1 MTSTQTIFIP
11 LFTAAT
17 ALFIWS
23 CWKRL
28 SLTALGKA
36 DDRLDDIGQRVG
48 DTLRY
53 AFAQVRVL
61 QKPYG
66 IVHLAIFW
74 CFLVL
79 MAANAEFILHGL
91 FPAISMELLPTF
103 LYVPLV
109 LSIEIASLVALVAV
123 SIAMVRRL
131 VAPPYP
137 EARTFEAF
145 FILFLIGLLMAAYFT
160 MNAATI
166 SWLQGYLNVAQQKG
180 NTNLAG
186 QIQNALSAMTGT
198 MPVAERLAALI
209 SPARA
214 KQVHDLSW
222 WTHALVLL
230 LFMNLL
236 PLSKHFHIITA
247 IPNVF
252 LRRREHPPLPERE
265 EFNAGN
271 SFGISQVDG
280 YTWKELLDSFS
291 CTECGRCQNVCPAD
305 QTRKPLNPRGV
316 IAQLKHNLM
325 ANGPLLKQGKAATVP
340 LIGEGEASISEEA
353 IWSCTTC
360 GACLQACPVFIEQ
373 MPKLIP
379 LRRHLVEMESRFPEE
394 LLNLFENM
402 EGRSNPWGIAPTERG
417 KWATQLGERPYE
429 PGKSEYLFYVGC
441 AGSFDARAK
450 QITVATAL
458 LLDKAG
464 VSWGMLGKDE
474 KCCGDSLRRLG
485 NEYVFD
491 KLAKENVALFKERG
505 IKKVVVQCPHC
516 LTTLKNDYKQ
526 YGIELEV
533 IHHSQLLLYL
543 VQDGRLKLPKQADL
557 GKLVY
562 HDSCYLGRHNGIYD
576 EPREALELATG
587 AIPLEMPRN
596 REDGFCCGAG
606 GGRMWMEEFTGDR
619 INLVRAAEALEQKPD
634 TICTACPYCLTM
646 LDDGIKDLKADK
658 VQVKDIAEVMAE
670 AVLR

>member
-1 MTSTQTIFIP
+1 MTPTPTIFAP
-11 LFTAAT
+11 LFIVAT

-36 DDRLDDIGQRVG
+36 DDRLDNIGQRIS
-48 DTLRY
+48 DTLSY
-53 AFAQVRVL
+53 AFAQKRVL
-61 QKPYG
+61 AKPSG
-66 IVHLAIFW
+66 LIHVAIFW

-79 MAANAEFILHGL
+79 MVANTEFILHGL
-91 FPAISMELLPTF
+91 FPAINFAILPDSISMPLLQIIDVVSLIT
-103 LYVPLV
+103 LLAV
-109 LSIEIASLVALVAV
+109 IAAA
-123 SIAMVRRL
+123 IRRL

-145 FILFLIGLLMAAYFT
+145 FILFLIATLMLANFGV
-160 MNAATI
+160 NAAKI
-166 SWLQGYLNVAQQKG
+166 SRLQGANLNLFHHILPISSFFAAFVP
-180 NTNLAG
+180 AG
-186 QIQNALSAMTGT
+186 TGK
-198 MPVAERLAALI
+198 L
-209 SPARA
+209 
-214 KQVHDLSW
+214 VHDLSW

-265 EFNAGN
+265 KFEAGN
-271 SFGISQVDG
+271 SFGINQVDG

-291 CTECGRCQNVCPAD
+291 CTECGRCQMACPAD

-325 ANGPLLKQGKAATVP
+325 ANGPLLKQGQPATVP
-340 LIGEGEASISEEA
+340 LIGEGDASISEEA

-379 LRRHLVEMESRFPEE
+379 LRRHLVEMESKFPEE

-417 KWATQLGERPYE
+417 KWAAQLGERPYE
-429 PGKSEYLFYVGC
+429 AGKSEYLFYVGC

-505 IKKVVVQCPHC
+505 IKKVIVQCPHC

-576 EPREALELATG
+576 EPREALALATG
-587 AIPLEMPRN
+587 AEPLEMPRN

-619 INLVRAAEALEQKPD
+619 INLVRAAEALEQQPD

>member
-1 MTSTQTIFIP
+1 MTPTPTLFAP
-11 LFTAAT
+11 LFIAAT
-17 ALFIWS
+17 ALFVWS

-28 SLTALGKA
+28 SLTALGKP
-36 DDRLDDIGQRVG
+36 DDRLDNIGQRIG

-53 AFAQVRVL
+53 AFAQKRVL
-61 QKPYG
+61 AKPSG
-66 IVHLAIFW
+66 LIHVAIFW

-79 MAANAEFILHGL
+79 MVANTEFLLHGL
-91 FPAISMELLPTF
+91 FPAINFTKLPDSVFMPLMQMIDVVSLITLL
-103 LYVPLV
+103 
-109 LSIEIASLVALVAV
+109 AV
-123 SIAMVRRL
+123 TAAAIRRL

-145 FILFLIGLLMAAYFT
+145 FILFLIATLMLANFGV
-160 MNAATI
+160 NAAKIARMQGSMLDLAKGIMPI
-166 SWLQGYLNVAQQKG
+166 SSLFAPYVPQG
-180 NTNLAG
+180 AG
-186 QIQNALSAMTGT
+186 KL
-198 MPVAERLAALI
+198 
-209 SPARA
+209 
-214 KQVHDLSW
+214 VHDLSW
-222 WTHALVLL
+222 WVHALVLL

-252 LRRREHPPLPERE
+252 LRRREQPAVPERE
-265 EFNAGN
+265 EFSAGK
-271 SFGISQVDG
+271 SFGVNQVDG

-291 CTECGRCQNVCPAD
+291 CTECGRCQMACPAD
-305 QTRKPLNPRGV
+305 QTGKPLNPRGL

-325 ANGPLLKQGKAATVP
+325 ANGPLLKQGQSATVP

-379 LRRHLVEMESRFPEE
+379 LRRYLVETKSTFPEE

-417 KWATQLGERPYE
+417 KWAAQLGERPYE
-429 PGKSEYLFYVGC
+429 SGKTEYLFYVGC

-516 LTTLKNDYKQ
+516 LTTLKNDYRQ

-576 EPREALELATG
+576 EPREALALATG
-587 AIPLEMPRN
+587 AEPLEMPRN

-619 INLVRAAEALEQKPD
+619 INLVRAAEALEQQPD

>member
-1 MTSTQTIFIP
+1 MTPTPTIFAP
-11 LFTAAT
+11 LFIAAT
-17 ALFIWS
+17 ALFVWS

-28 SLTALGKA
+28 SLTALGRPEE
-36 DDRLDDIGQRVG
+36 RLDNIGQRIG
-48 DTLRY
+48 DTLSY
-53 AFAQVRVL
+53 AFAQKRVL
-61 QKPYG
+61 AKPSG
-66 IVHLAIFW
+66 LIHVAIFW

-79 MAANAEFILHGL
+79 MIANTEFLLHGL
-91 FPAISMELLPTF
+91 FPAVNFTRLPDGIFMPLMQMIDVVSLITLL
-103 LYVPLV
+103 
-109 LSIEIASLVALVAV
+109 AV
-123 SIAMVRRL
+123 TAAAIRRL

-145 FILFLIGLLMAAYFT
+145 FILFLIATLMLANFGV
-160 MNAATI
+160 NAAKI
-166 SWLQGYLNVAQQKG
+166 SRMQGSTLV
-180 NTNLAG
+180 LAES
-186 QIQNALSAMTGT
+186 I
-198 MPVAERLAALI
+198 MPI
-209 SPARA
+209 SSWFAPYVPSGAG
-214 KQVHDLSW
+214 KLVHDLSW

-265 EFNAGN
+265 EFSAGN
-271 SFGISQVDG
+271 SFGINRVDG
-280 YTWKELLDSFS
+280 YTWKELLDAFS
-291 CTECGRCQNVCPAD
+291 CTECGRCQMACPAD
-305 QTRKPLNPRGV
+305 QTGKPLNPRRV

-325 ANGPLLKQGKAATVP
+325 ANGPLLKQGQPAGTP
-340 LIGEGEASISEEA
+340 LIGEGDASISEEA
-353 IWSCTTC
+353 IWACTTC
-360 GACLQACPVFIEQ
+360 GACLQSCPVFIEQ

-379 LRRHLVEMESRFPEE
+379 LRRHLVEMESKFPEE

-417 KWATQLGERPYE
+417 KWASQLGDRPYE

-505 IKKVVVQCPHC
+505 IRKVIVQCPHC
-516 LTTLKNDYKQ
+516 LTTLKNDYRQ

-562 HDSCYLGRHNGIYD
+562 HDSCYLGRHNNIYD
-576 EPREALELATG
+576 EPREALALATG
-587 AIPLEMPRN
+587 AEPLEMPRN

-619 INLVRAAEALEQKPD
+619 INLVRAAEALEQQPD

-646 LDDGIKDLKADK
+646 LDDGIKDLKAEK

>member
-1 MTSTQTIFIP
+1 MTPTPTIFAP
-11 LFTAAT
+11 LFIAAT
-17 ALFIWS
+17 ALFVWS

-28 SLTALGKA
+28 SLTALGRPEE
-36 DDRLDDIGQRVG
+36 RLDNIGQRIG
-48 DTLRY
+48 DTLSY
-53 AFAQVRVL
+53 AFAQKRVL
-61 QKPYG
+61 AKPSG
-66 IVHLAIFW
+66 LIHVAIFW

-79 MAANAEFILHGL
+79 MIANTEFLLHGL
-91 FPAISMELLPTF
+91 FPAVNFTRLPDGIFMPLMQMIDVVSLITLL
-103 LYVPLV
+103 
-109 LSIEIASLVALVAV
+109 AV
-123 SIAMVRRL
+123 TAAAIRRL

-145 FILFLIGLLMAAYFT
+145 FILFLIATLMLANFGV
-160 MNAATI
+160 NAAKI
-166 SWLQGYLNVAQQKG
+166 SRMQGSTLV
-180 NTNLAG
+180 LAES
-186 QIQNALSAMTGT
+186 I
-198 MPVAERLAALI
+198 MPI
-209 SPARA
+209 SSWFAPYVPSGAG
-214 KQVHDLSW
+214 KLVHDLSW

-265 EFNAGN
+265 EFSAGN
-271 SFGISQVDG
+271 SFGINRVDG
-280 YTWKELLDSFS
+280 YTWKELLDAFS
-291 CTECGRCQNVCPAD
+291 CTECGRCQMACPAD
-305 QTRKPLNPRGV
+305 QTGKPLNPRGV

-325 ANGPLLKQGKAATVP
+325 ANGPLLKQGQPATVP
-340 LIGEGEASISEEA
+340 LIGEGDASISEEA
-353 IWSCTTC
+353 IWACTTC
-360 GACLQACPVFIEQ
+360 GACLQSCPVFIEQ

-505 IKKVVVQCPHC
+505 IRKVIVQCPHC
-516 LTTLKNDYKQ
+516 LTTLKNDYRQ

-576 EPREALELATG
+576 EPREALALATG
-587 AIPLEMPRN
+587 AEPLEMPRN

-619 INLVRAAEALEQKPD
+619 INLVRAAEALEQQPD

-646 LDDGIKDLKADK
+646 LDDGIKDLKAEK

>member
-1 MTSTQTIFIP
+1 MTPTPT
-11 LFTAAT
+11 LFAPIVIAGVVVF
-17 ALFIWS
+17 LYS

-28 SLTALGKA
+28 SLTALGRP
-36 DDRLDDIGQRVG
+36 DERLNDLGQRIG
-48 DTLRY
+48 DTITY
-53 AFAQVRVL
+53 AFAQKRVL
-61 QKPYG
+61 AKPVG
-66 IVHLAIFW
+66 LIHAVIFW

-79 MAANAEFILHGL
+79 MIANTEFLLHGL
-91 FPAISMELLPTF
+91 FPAINFTRLPDGIF
-103 LYVPLV
+103 MPLMQMIDV
-109 LSIEIASLVALVAV
+109 VSLITLVVVCIAA
-123 SIAMVRRL
+123 IRRV

-145 FILFLIGLLMAAYFT
+145 FILFLIATLMLANFGV
-160 MNAATI
+160 NAAKITRFEG
-166 SWLQGYLNVAQQKG
+166 STLAMVQQI
-180 NTNLAG
+180 LPVSSRFAPL
-186 QIQNALSAMTGT
+186 I
-198 MPVAERLAALI
+198 PVA
-209 SPARA
+209 SA
-214 KQVHDLSW
+214 KLVHDLSW

-247 IPNVF
+247 IPNVL
-252 LRRREHPPLPERE
+252 LRRREQPVLPEPE
-265 EFNAGN
+265 EFKPGN
-271 SFGISQVDG
+271 RFGIDRVDG

-291 CTECGRCQNVCPAD
+291 CTECGRCQMACPAS
-305 QTRKPLNPRGV
+305 QTGKPLNPRGV

-325 ANGPLLKQGKAATVP
+325 QNGPLLKQGKPATVP

-417 KWATQLGERPYE
+417 KWASLLGERPFE
-429 PGKSEYLFYVGC
+429 PGKTEYLFYVGC

-450 QITVATAL
+450 QITVALAL

-464 VSWGMLGKDE
+464 VSWGILGKDE

-491 KLAKENVALFKERG
+491 KMARENVALFKERG
-505 IKKVVVQCPHC
+505 IKKVIVQCPHC

-543 VQDGRLKLPKQADL
+543 VQDGRLKLPKQAEGL

-562 HDSCYLGRHNGIYD
+562 HDSCYLGRHNGIYE

-587 AIPLEMPRN
+587 SAPLEMPRS

-606 GGRMWMEEFTGDR
+606 GGRMWMEEFTGER
-619 INLVRAAEALEQKPD
+619 INLERAKEALEQQPD

-646 LDDGIKDLKADK
+646 LDDGVKDLKAADR
-658 VQVKDIAEVMAE
+658 VQVKDIAEVLAE
-670 AVLR
+670 AALR

>member
-1 MTSTQTIFIP
+1 MTPTPTIFAP
-11 LFTAAT
+11 LFIAAT

-28 SLTALGKA
+28 SLTALGKP
-36 DDRLDDIGQRVG
+36 DNRLDNIGQRTG

-53 AFAQVRVL
+53 AFAQKRVL
-61 QKPYG
+61 AKPSG
-66 IVHLAIFW
+66 LIHVAIFW

-79 MAANAEFILHGL
+79 MIANSEFLLHGL
-91 FPAISMELLPTF
+91 FPAVSFTKLPDGIFIPLMKMIDVVSLLT
-103 LYVPLV
+103 LL
-109 LSIEIASLVALVAV
+109 AVAV
-123 SIAMVRRL
+123 AAIRRL

-145 FILFLIGLLMAAYFT
+145 FILFLIAVLMIANFGV
-160 MNAATI
+160 NAAKI
-166 SWLQGYLNVAQQKG
+166 SSFKG
-180 NTNLAG
+180 STLELAKN
-186 QIQNALSAMTGT
+186 IMPISAWFAPYVPTG
-198 MPVAERLAALI
+198 AGKL
-209 SPARA
+209 
-214 KQVHDLSW
+214 VHDLSW
-222 WTHALVLL
+222 WTHAVVLL

-252 LRRREHPPLPERE
+252 LRRRENPPLPERE
-265 EFNAGN
+265 EFVAGKN
-271 SFGISQVDG
+271 FGIDQADG
-280 YTWKELLDSFS
+280 FTWKELLDAFS
-291 CTECGRCQNVCPAD
+291 CTECGRCQMACPAD
-305 QTRKPLNPRGV
+305 QTGKPLNPRGI

-325 ANGPLLKQGKAATVP
+325 KNGPLLKQGKTASTP
-340 LIGEGEASISEEA
+340 LIGEGDASISEEA

-429 PGKSEYLFYVGC
+429 PGKTEYLFYVGC
-441 AGSFDARAK
+441 AGSFDARSK
-450 QITVATAL
+450 QISVATAL

-491 KLAKENVALFKERG
+491 KLAKENVAQFKEQG
-505 IKKVVVQCPHC
+505 IKKVIVQCPHC
-516 LTTLKNDYKQ
+516 LTTLKNDYRQ

-533 IHHSQLLLYL
+533 IHHSQLLLHL
-543 VQDGRLKLPKQADL
+543 VQDGRLKLPKQADM
-557 GKLVY
+557 GKLLY
-562 HDSCYLGRHNGIYD
+562 HDSCYLGRHNDIYD
-576 EPREALELATG
+576 EPREALALATG
-587 AIPLEMPRN
+587 TEPLEMPRN

-619 INLVRAAEALEQKPD
+619 INLVRAAEALEQQPD

-658 VQVKDIAEVMAE
+658 VQIKDIAEVLAE
-670 AVLR
+670 AALR

>member
-1 MTSTQTIFIP
+1 MTPTPTIFAP
-11 LFTAAT
+11 LFIAAT
-17 ALFIWS
+17 ALFVWS

-28 SLTALGKA
+28 SLTALGHPEE
-36 DDRLDDIGQRVG
+36 RLDNIGQRIG
-48 DTLRY
+48 DTLSY
-53 AFAQVRVL
+53 AFAQKRVL
-61 QKPYG
+61 AKPSG
-66 IVHLAIFW
+66 LIHVAIFW

-79 MAANAEFILHGL
+79 MIANTEFLLHGL
-91 FPAISMELLPTF
+91 FPAVNFTRLPDGIFMPLMQMIDVVSLITLL
-103 LYVPLV
+103 
-109 LSIEIASLVALVAV
+109 AV
-123 SIAMVRRL
+123 TAAAIRRL

-145 FILFLIGLLMAAYFT
+145 FILFLIATLMLANFGV
-160 MNAATI
+160 NAAKI
-166 SWLQGYLNVAQQKG
+166 SRMQGSTLV
-180 NTNLAG
+180 LAES
-186 QIQNALSAMTGT
+186 I
-198 MPVAERLAALI
+198 MPI
-209 SPARA
+209 SSWFAPYVPSGAG
-214 KQVHDLSW
+214 KLVHDLSW

-265 EFNAGN
+265 EFSAGN
-271 SFGISQVDG
+271 SFGINRVDG
-280 YTWKELLDSFS
+280 YTWKELLDAFS
-291 CTECGRCQNVCPAD
+291 CTECGRCQMACPAD
-305 QTRKPLNPRGV
+305 QTGKPLNPRGV

-325 ANGPLLKQGKAATVP
+325 ANGPLLKQGQPAGTP
-340 LIGEGEASISEEA
+340 LIGEGDASISEEA
-353 IWSCTTC
+353 IWACTTC
-360 GACLQACPVFIEQ
+360 GACLQSCPVFIEQ

-379 LRRHLVEMESRFPEE
+379 LRRHLVEMESKFPEE

-417 KWATQLGERPYE
+417 KWASQLGDRPYE

-505 IKKVVVQCPHC
+505 IRKVIVQCPHC
-516 LTTLKNDYKQ
+516 LTTLKNDYRQ

-543 VQDGRLKLPKQADL
+543 VQDGRLKLPKQAEL

-562 HDSCYLGRHNGIYD
+562 HDSCYLGRHNNIYD
-576 EPREALELATG
+576 EPREALALATG
-587 AIPLEMPRN
+587 AEPLEMPRN

-619 INLVRAAEALEQKPD
+619 INLVRAAEALEQQPD

-646 LDDGIKDLKADK
+646 LDDGIKDLKAEK

-670 AVLR
+670 AILR